1 MHVFGIGLFGLIA
14 LFWVTYGLR
23 VAYGATRLPWV
34 RDFLPAPDANC
45 PRISLLFAARDEEE
59 KLPAALA
66 TLMEIDY
73 PELEV
78 VAVDDRSQDATG
90 RIQLKPAIRDLRGT
104 WELGLFNWRSARHTK
119 RAEHTGGWQWKWST
133 T

>member
-73 PELEV
+73 PELEPRVYELEGV
-78 VAVDDRSQDATG
+78 VSRKK
-90 RIQLKPAIRDLRGT
+90 QLLPYLTHCLEKL
-104 WELGLFNWRSARHTK
+104 K
-119 RAEHTGGWQWKWST
+119 
-133 T
+133 